1 MYIYTYISL
10 YIHALSIM
18 YVVLYDEITSW
29 HILCVHVRPGQRGRN
44 CASLWLE
51 KQTSQAPGRWPRQL
65 TLRAGSHSKE
75 SAESTIVNL
84 QIYKPFRTASHIPD
98 PTPGTWYCLFSSLA
112 CCLSWAWPPLP
123 LFSFAVLWPL
133 CPHPMAARK
142 QRRSPSCGEVHLEPR
157 PGRVFLGQKG
167 SFPMSSTRTRVTRV
181 PIPPAWQGE

>member
-1 MYIYTYISL
+1 MYIYISL
-10 YIHALSIM
+10 YFHSLSIM
-18 YVVLYDEITSW
+18 YVLLYDEITSW

-44 CASLWLE
+44 CASRLE
-51 KQTSQAPGRWPRQL
+51 KQTSQARRWPRQL
-65 TLRAGSHSKE
+65 TLRAGSHCKE
-75 SAESTIVNL
+75 STESTFKSINHL
-84 QIYKPFRTASHIPD
+84 EPHRISQ
-98 PTPGTWYCLFSSLA
+98 TPRTWYCLFSSLA

-167 SFPMSSTRTRVTRV
+167 SFPMSSTRTRV